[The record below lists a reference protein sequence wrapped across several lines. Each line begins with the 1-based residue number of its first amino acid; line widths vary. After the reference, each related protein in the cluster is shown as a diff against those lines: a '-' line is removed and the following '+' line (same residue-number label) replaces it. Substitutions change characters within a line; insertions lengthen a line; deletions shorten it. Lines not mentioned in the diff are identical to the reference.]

1 MFDTFNEMCNLKYM
15 LKDRYL
21 SKYIIEDLGDKMVF
35 VGGSRQV
42 GKTTLARELIAGH
55 FPATAYYNWDNRS
68 HRRSIM
74 QSRWPGDAKLI
85 ILDEIHK
92 YKKWKSFIKG
102 EYDILKE
109 KYRFLITGSARL
121 DIYRKG
127 GDSMLGR
134 YHYYRLHPFSLA
146 ELAGNRGRPAVMKEV
161 PIASQG
167 NCDLFE
173 LLDIFGGFPEPL
185 LKQNKRVLR
194 RWHNQKSDRLFREDI
209 RDVEPVRDIVSMQ
222 LLGDLLPQRAASHLS
237 INSLREDL
245 EVSHRAITNWLEILE
260 VFYYCYRIYP
270 FVGKNFRSIKKEPK
284 LYLWDWSE
292 IRDEGARFENCIA
305 SHLLKLIHFLQDYE
319 GHRAALYYLRTVDKK
334 EVDFLVA
341 INDKPWFA
349 VEAKLND
356 TKPSPH
362 LRYFTQKLDIPFVY
376 QVVKNEGVDIYQ
388 NHVRIVSADRFL
400 AGLV

>member
-1 MFDTFNEMCNLKYM
+1 
-15 LKDRYL
+15 
-21 SKYIIEDLGDKMVF
+21 
-35 VGGSRQV
+35 
-42 GKTTLARELIAGH
+42 
-55 FPATAYYNWDNRS
+55 
-68 HRRSIM
+68 
-74 QSRWPGDAKLI
+74 
-85 ILDEIHK
+85 
-92 YKKWKSFIKG
+92 
-102 EYDILKE
+102 
-109 KYRFLITGSARL
+109 
-121 DIYRKG
+121 
-127 GDSMLGR
+127 
-134 YHYYRLHPFSLA
+134 
-146 ELAGNRGRPAVMKEV
+146 
-161 PIASQG
+161 
-167 NCDLFE
+167 
-173 LLDIFGGFPEPL
+173 
-185 LKQNKRVLR
+185 
-194 RWHNQKSDRLFREDI
+194 
-209 RDVEPVRDIVSMQ
+209 
-222 LLGDLLPQRAASHLS
+222 
-237 INSLREDL
+237 
-245 EVSHRAITNWLEILE
+245 LE

-292 IRDEGARFENCIA
+292 IQAEGARFENCIA